1 MESGTG
7 VYYQAMPAVG
17 PDGKNVMKLIPVQK
31 LNGQYFQTPFI
42 AERDNV
48 ELQLKVLTKPVHPSP
63 TPSSQPQTR
72 LSSIQPIADIRY
84 VLTTPPDVSAL
95 NSEKVQHSGTNE
107 LSILTPK
114 QVHVPLAT
122 STVSQ
127 CAIQLPPQT
136 NGQTMAVVQKLPV
149 TVKSPVLP
157 NGHCL
162 QIPPNAKV
170 RTLPASALP
179 PSIKS
184 RIMKSVNYTFN
195 NEKGPPTVVLVS
207 PVNSV
212 KLNPDQQVFF
222 ANQSQIQ
229 KALSQN
235 QAANFRTNLPVCSQS
250 NKNPS
255 EDVNTPI
262 KWVVQE
268 GTGAFAPC
276 LVPVASTST
285 NSDSKHIESVT
296 TTSEI
301 VASKPTAAQISQETI
316 TPGKDNAL
324 VMCNGKVY
332 FVAKKNSE
340 IARDVMVSEG
350 VKRGFINTSPA
361 LPSSSAG
368 LDSSK
373 GTKEQNL
380 KINVNGGTPNEI
392 IDLCDDD
399 ESSTCLGG
407 SPGNLPTPSQ
417 TEVDESD
424 EDSNVIFVSYIPPKS
439 ETHSGE
445 KDTNSASQNKRK
457 EMACPEMEMAA
468 KSTSQNEREETADT
482 EIEISTKSA
491 SWNKREESAH
501 EELDVVEAQ
510 ENPAA
515 SEGDDKMDVDEQAK
529 ESEMAERNLSFLSE
543 NVDME
548 NEELESVSP
557 SNPLLAESK
566 CQDHAALGETV
577 SSRNATW
584 GQLRNVCAQ
593 ATDITDKSFGNPAPD
608 QESQHKSDFQL
619 RQEFGITSD
628 IQICM
633 QRISKTAQPDLQ
645 PEKLVV
651 NKRTL
656 DGLRKLIQGSQLQ
669 AKIQQMIQEP
679 QTKMEEDTGG
689 NKVGRKKLEQNGKD
703 ANKVVPS
710 LSTRNV
716 SPASKR
722 RGKKSQNV
730 SISPIESLVSQ
741 TCQDEVCSSRQ
752 NSGEVAE
759 STADK
764 VQMQCEIPADITG
777 NTRCHTPSSQQTAT
791 QTSQTLSPS
800 SATRKTPPRSKK
812 GKVCTA
818 CPCGTVLGT
827 AEATIS
833 LQPQERPNP
842 PTVESHK
849 ETRRSC
855 LDKKP
860 GESWQPE
867 TNQPTGA
874 YDSVKKAVKKRLSS
888 SPQNG
893 KSSSKKSTRETSHS
907 ISLHSLANITPSDAF
922 SSSTLQDGNQI
933 EMFSNGTEYSTI
945 PSSPTRTETSEQDS
959 SHAQIASNETSMP
972 SNVTSMASHSWKQ
985 QVPKVDKLSTQELY
999 SVDVLDAEEIK
1010 RRERIERLKDLLKQK
1025 EAALERMQQSMNF

>member
-1 MESGTG
+1 MEGGTG

-48 ELQLKVLTKPVHPSP
+48 ELQLKVLTNPVHPSP
-63 TPSSQPQTR
+63 APSFQLQTR
-72 LSSIQPIADIRY
+72 LSSIQPIADKQY
-84 VLTTPPDVSAL
+84 VLTTPPDVSTL
-95 NSEKVQHSGTNE
+95 FNSEKVQHSGTNE
-107 LSILTPK
+107 LSKLAPK

-122 STVSQ
+122 CTVSQ
-127 CAIQLPPQT
+127 CAVQLPPQT

-184 RIMKSVNYTFN
+184 RIMKSVNNTFN

-212 KLNPDQQVFF
+212 KLNPDQQVLF

-229 KALSQN
+229 KALFQN
-235 QAANFRTNLPVCSQS
+235 QAANFMTNLPVCSQS
-250 NKNPS
+250 IKKPS
-255 EDVNTPI
+255 EDVNAPI

-276 LVPVASTST
+276 LVPVASTSM
-285 NSDSKHIESVT
+285 NSDSKNVESVT
-296 TTSEI
+296 TTNEI
-301 VASKPTAAQISQETI
+301 VASKATAAQISQEKI

-350 VKRGFINTSPA
+350 VKRGFISTSPA
-361 LPSSSAG
+361 LPFSSAG

-373 GTKEQNL
+373 GTKERNL
-380 KINVNGGTPNEI
+380 KINVNGCTLNEI

-399 ESSTCLGG
+399 EESSTCLGG

-457 EMACPEMEMAA
+457 EMACSEMEMAA
-468 KSTSQNEREETADT
+468 KSTSQNEREETAHT
-482 EIEISTKSA
+482 EIEISAKSA
-491 SWNKREESAH
+491 SQNKREESAH
-501 EELDVVEAQ
+501 EELEVDEDQ

-515 SEGDDKMDVDEQAK
+515 SEGDEMDVDEQAK
-529 ESEMAERNLSFLSE
+529 ESEIAERNLSFLSE

-548 NEELESVSP
+548 DEELESVSP
-557 SNPLLAESK
+557 SNPSLAESK
-566 CQDHAALGETV
+566 CQDHAAVGDTV
-577 SSRNATW
+577 SSKNAVW
-584 GQLRNVCAQ
+584 GQLSNVCAQ

-608 QESQHKSDFQL
+608 QDCQQKSDLQL

-633 QRISKTAQPDLQ
+633 QRVSKTAQPDLQ

-656 DGLRKLIQGSQLQ
+656 DGLRKLIQESQLQ

-679 QTKMEEDTGG
+679 QTKIEEDRGR
-689 NKVGRKKLEQNGKD
+689 NKVRRKKLEQNGKD
-703 ANKVVPS
+703 AHQDVPS

-716 SPASKR
+716 SPASKH

-741 TCQDEVCSSRQ
+741 TCQVEVCSSRQ
-752 NSGEVAE
+752 NSGDVAE

-764 VQMQCEIPADITG
+764 VQMQNEIPADITG
-777 NTRCHTPSSQQTAT
+777 NTRCHTPSSEQTVT

-800 SATRKTPPRSKK
+800 SATRKTPPRSKR

-818 CPCGTVLGT
+818 CPCGTVIGT

-842 PTVESHK
+842 PTVVESHK

-855 LDKKP
+855 LDKTP
-860 GESWQPE
+860 GESWRPE
-867 TNQPTGA
+867 THQPTGDH
-874 YDSVKKAVKKRLSS
+874 DSVKKAVKKRLSS

-907 ISLHSLANITPSDAF
+907 ISSLHSLANITQLDAF
-922 SSSTLQDGNQI
+922 SSSTWQDGNQI
-933 EMFSNGTEYSTI
+933 EMFSNGTECSTT
-945 PSSPTRTETSEQDS
+945 PSGHTWTEMSEQDS
-959 SHAQIASNETSMP
+959 SHTQMASNETSM
-972 SNVTSMASHSWKQ
+972 SSHSWKQ
-985 QVPKVDKLSTQELY
+985 QGPKVDELSTQELY
-999 SVDVLDAEEIK
+999 SVEVLDAEEIK
-1010 RRERIERLKDLLKQK
+1010 RRERIKRLKDLLKEK